1 MTDWADPTEEMLK
14 DPLFDAIWRA
24 IKRWDINVPEAYAGY
39 CSATGNHARVIFE
52 AVQPVLRQARMD
64 ALEEA
69 ARAAEREGVYP
80 ELNVCHGG
88 PDWYRHGKGIAA
100 AIRALKDKQP

>member
-24 IKRWDINVPEAYAGY
+24 IKRWDINVTEAYAGY

-69 ARAAEREGVYP
+69 ARAAEEYVKCD
-80 ELNVCHGG
+80 N
-88 PDWYRHGKGIAA
+88 IAA

>member
-1 MTDWADPTEEMLK
+1 MIDWADPTEEMLK

-69 ARAAEREGVYP
+69 ARAAEGYVGCD
-80 ELNVCHGG
+80 N
-88 PDWYRHGKGIAA
+88 IAA
-100 AIRALKDKQP
+100 AICALKDKQP